1 MNPALILALLQGIK
15 DGVDIVERLQNGDQ
29 TAEQAAHDW
38 LGVTAKVEA
47 AAENWDKA
55 KMVNKLDT

>member
-47 AAENWDKA
+47 AAENWESSKE
-55 KMVNKLDT
+55 